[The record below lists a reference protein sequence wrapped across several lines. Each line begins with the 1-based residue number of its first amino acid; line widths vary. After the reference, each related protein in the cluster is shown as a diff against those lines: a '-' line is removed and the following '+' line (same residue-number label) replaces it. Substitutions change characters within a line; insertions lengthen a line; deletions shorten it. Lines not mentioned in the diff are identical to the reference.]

1 MGNRLLLQAA
11 LGEQPDQ
18 ARGHLGFGRH
28 GRKVIRNFRSSEDF
42 FLTFIRCSRKFHSE
56 MTHRSEVSRTPRYA
70 DLSEYIKASGKRK
83 QFVAKIELE
92 IDPPRLSELL
102 NPEMYEPRVDDSLVE
117 RIAKLLNQS
126 PNYVRK
132 LYRAA

>member
-1 MGNRLLLQAA
+1 
-11 LGEQPDQ
+11 
-18 ARGHLGFGRH
+18 
-28 GRKVIRNFRSSEDF
+28 
-42 FLTFIRCSRKFHSE
+42 